1 MNLLIIADDE
11 LAMRQLPD
19 SPADLLISCGDLSD
33 VDVSQETVVGA
44 VRVIGVYG
52 FRQLVIPE

>member
-1 MNLLIIADDE
+1 
-11 LAMRQLPD
+11 MRQLPD
-19 SPADLLISCGDLSD
+19 SLADLLISCGDLSD
-33 VDVSQETVVGA
+33 EDVNQETVVGA

>member
-1 MNLLIIADDE
+1 

-33 VDVSQETVVGA
+33 EDVSQETVVGA